1 MKNFYDIIDSV
12 MVSVVT
18 ITFIILFLFRAVSV
32 DGISMEPT
40 LKHDE
45 RLIITNFFYNPEKG
59 DIVVVDKNNSY
70 NKPLVKRV
78 IATEGD
84 TIKIDYST
92 GDVYVNNQLIVE
104 NYINEKINP
113 ESIPDLEVTVSEDC
127 VFVMGDNR
135 NHSADSRVKEIG
147 LIKNKNILGKAILRI
162 YPFNNIGVL

>member
-1 MKNFYDIIDSV
+1 MKTFYDIIDSI
-12 MVSVVT
+12 MVSVIT
-18 ITFIILFLFRAVSV
+18 ITVVILFLFRAVSV

-45 RLIITNFFYNPEKG
+45 RLIITNFFYNPQKG
-59 DIVVVDKNNSY
+59 DIVVIDKNNSY

-92 GDVYVNNQLIVE
+92 GDVYVNNQLLVE

-113 ESIPDLEVTVSEDC
+113 ENIPDLEVTVSKGC

-135 NHSADSRVKEIG
+135 NHSGDSRVKEIG
-147 LIKNKNILGKAILRI
+147 LINNKNILGKAILRI